1 MGQWEFIFSTTEF
14 EDIYFKITQY
24 EGEENNTLFYF
35 TEKLLA
41 HVEPQSDRPVFVRID
56 ELNIT
61 EGRFLMVD
69 ENSSVKPRNF
79 KKSSLKPM
87 IFLSLMMG

>member
-1 MGQWEFIFSTTEF
+1 MG
-14 EDIYFKITQY
+14 IYFSQLPNLKISILRSPIRRRGKQRSV
-24 EGEENNTLFYF
+24 LFYR
-35 TEKLLA
+35 KLLA

-69 ENSSVKPRNF
+69 ENSSVKPLELQ
-79 KKSSLKPM
+79 KSSLKPM